1 MRKLTKL
8 SITILTSLYV
18 MCVVLFNTI
27 IFIGVASGYY
37 DGIYLLV
44 GVLGTTLFS
53 AGIVPMYETLKEI
66 RF

>member
-18 MCVVLFNTI
+18 MLVIVFNTI

-44 GVLGTTLFS
+44 GVLGTTFLS
-53 AGIVPMYETLKEI
+53 AGIVPMYETLKEL

>member
-1 MRKLTKL
+1 MKKLTKL
-8 SITILTSLYV
+8 SIIILTSLYV
-18 MCVVLFNTI
+18 MFVVLFNTI

-44 GVLGTTLFS
+44 GVLGTTFLS
-53 AGIVPMYETLKEI
+53 AGIVPIYETLKEM